1 VSFSSSFKRSF
12 DVLFLQ
18 GPITFTPLHALF
30 KMLLKSNFVLL
41 AWSILAVSLEK
52 VSARPFRRSG
62 SSAQPAAA
70 TTGAVL
76 LAQADTTSSACV
88 SAITVTVTA
97 TATFADSTGA
107 VTVSVGSAATTA
119 AAASNTNAVTSQ
131 AGADFGSCTIP
142 EIEFGD
148 GFDGRKETSFQ
159 PVDQTS
165 YNHGSADNIAI
176 ITQFMCDTLTNS
188 CKANQAAKNLCATA
202 TTAAN
207 GATAKTGAQA
217 DAFNAVFGI
226 QTDFAAVAEIDDQ
239 GNVVSPGTGAAA
251 TTAPVATASVAAASA
266 ATTSAATSVA
276 SQAAASATATSVSAG
291 SGIGNF
297 GSCTVPQIKFAV
309 GFDGRKETSFEPV
322 DQVSYNH
329 GSADNIDII
338 TQFMCNTL
346 TNTCGADATAKAT
359 CAKAEA
365 AADTAAAGTGGQAD
379 AFNAVF
385 GIKTDFAAVQ
395 EIDNQ
400 GRPVGAATSVSTS
413 SAATATSAAVNTG
426 DASSSS
432 AASSNNS
439 ATSSNED
446 ATSTSSAATA
456 GNLQTFT
463 GALGG
468 VTPPTVTA
476 VGNGQFQVT
485 GNDVFNNQQ
494 SAIERSCDVQNNL
507 CADAANA
514 SGNKNGFTVAACNA
528 QQTQCNAAN

>member
-1 VSFSSSFKRSF
+1 
-12 DVLFLQ
+12 
-18 GPITFTPLHALF
+18 
-30 KMLLKSNFVLL
+30 MLLKSNFVLL
-41 AWSILAVSLEK
+41 AWSILAISFEQ
-52 VSARPFRRSG
+52 VSALPFRHG
-62 SSAQPAAA
+62 SSARSAEAAA
-70 TTGAVL
+70 AANAGVL
-76 LAQADTTSSACV
+76 VEREDTSSACV
-88 SAITVTVTA
+88 ATVTVTVTG
-97 TATFADSTGA
+97 TATVAVATGA
-107 VTVSVGSAATTA
+107 VTVSVGSAAPP
-119 AAASNTNAVTSQ
+119 AAASNPVTSQ
-131 AGADFGSCTIP
+131 AGANFGSCSIP

-176 ITQFMCDTLTNS
+176 ITQFMCDTLTNT
-188 CKANQAAKNLCATA
+188 CDANQAAKNLCATA

-207 GATAKTGAQA
+207 DATAKTGAQA

-226 QTDFAAVAEIDDQ
+226 QTDFAAVPEVDDQ

-251 TTAPVATASVAAASA
+251 TTTSVATSVATLA
-266 ATTSAATSVA
+266 ATTIA
-276 SQAAASATATSVSAG
+276 SQAAATASAASVSGG
-291 SGIGNF
+291 SDIGNF
-297 GSCTVPQIKFAV
+297 GSCTVPQIKFGV
-309 GFDGRKETSFEPV
+309 GFDDRKETSFEPV

>member
-1 VSFSSSFKRSF
+1 
-12 DVLFLQ
+12 
-18 GPITFTPLHALF
+18 
-30 KMLLKSNFVLL
+30 MLLKSNFVLL
-41 AWSILAVSLEK
+41 AWSILAISFEQ
-52 VSARPFRRSG
+52 VSALPFRHG
-62 SSAQPAAA
+62 SSARSAEAAA
-70 TTGAVL
+70 AANAGVL
-76 LAQADTTSSACV
+76 VEREDTSSACV
-88 SAITVTVTA
+88 ATVTVTVTG
-97 TATFADSTGA
+97 TATVAVATGA
-107 VTVSVGSAATTA
+107 VTVSVGSAAPP
-119 AAASNTNAVTSQ
+119 AAASNPVTSQ
-131 AGADFGSCTIP
+131 AGANFGSCSIP

-176 ITQFMCDTLTNS
+176 ITQFMCDTLTNT
-188 CKANQAAKNLCATA
+188 CDANQAAKNLCATA

-207 GATAKTGAQA
+207 DATAKTGAQA

-226 QTDFAAVAEIDDQ
+226 QTDFAAVPEVDDQ

-251 TTAPVATASVAAASA
+251 TTTSVATSVATLA
-266 ATTSAATSVA
+266 ATTIA
-276 SQAAASATATSVSAG
+276 SQAAATASAASVSGG
-291 SGIGNF
+291 SDIGNF
-297 GSCTVPQIKFAV
+297 GSCTVPQIKFGV
-309 GFDGRKETSFEPV
+309 GFDDRKETSFEPV

-338 TQFMCNTL
+338 TQFICNTL

-365 AADTAAAGTGGQAD
+365 AADTAAAGTGAQAD

-385 GIKTDFAAVQ
+385 GITTDFAAVQ
-395 EIDNQ
+395 EINNQ
-400 GRPVGAATSVSTS
+400 GVPVGAATSGSTS
-413 SAATATSAAVNTG
+413 SATTASSPAVAANTG

-432 AASSNNS
+432 SSAASSSPS
-439 ATSSNED
+439 AASLESSTSS
-446 ATSTSSAATA
+446 TSSSSAATA

-468 VTPPTVTA
+468 VTAPAVTA
-476 VGNGQFQVT
+476 IGNGQFQVT
-485 GNDVFNNQQ
+485 GNDVINDQK

-514 SGNKNGFTVAACNA
+514 SGNKNGFTVAACNT
-528 QQTQCNAAN
+528 QETQCNAAT